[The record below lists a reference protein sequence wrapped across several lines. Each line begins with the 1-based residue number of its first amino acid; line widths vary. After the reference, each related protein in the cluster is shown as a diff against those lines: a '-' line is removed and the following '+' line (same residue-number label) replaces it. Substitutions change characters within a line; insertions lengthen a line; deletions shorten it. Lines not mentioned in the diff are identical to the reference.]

1 MISAISYKQIWNGLQ
16 NQKQVETHYNTTLVS
31 DPPFSCLPSSVVI
44 IIMSVSACKHKLV
57 PSPRITG
64 YLYMSL
70 CRATALCMHNRG
82 LCVVHVTNRL
92 GEQHLH
98 VQSRNIGVQLELDD

>member
-1 MISAISYKQIWNGLQ
+1 MVYRTRNKW
-16 NQKQVETHYNTTLVS
+16 KHYNPTLVS

-44 IIMSVSACKHKLV
+44 MSVLACKHKLV

-82 LCVVHVTNRL
+82 ICVVHVTIDNSSNL
-92 GEQHLH
+92 I
-98 VQSRNIGVQLELDD
+98 SMM